1 MDNGKRRL
9 KKKKFSVFGGALVV
23 VLVLLAGLVGKE
35 RFGNLLDNWFDA
47 SKVSRRIQ
55 GQVFGSMPSPTSPSL
70 QEPIVKIVKPKQT
83 RKMVVRRIPRLVPG
97 TKMPHAYWGPCTKC
111 HLIKGGAPAGSQ
123 PITPVGKAWETA
135 SSNIMKVGP
144 PILPD
149 TTMNHPSAGRCIK
162 CHDIVV
168 EVPI

>member
-1 MDNGKRRL
+1 MSNRRRM
-9 KKKKFSVFGGALVV
+9 KKKKFSAFGGALVV

-35 RFGNLLDNWFDA
+35 RYGKLLDKWVDA

-55 GQVFGSMPSPTSPSL
+55 GEVFGAMPSPTQPSL
-70 QEPIVKIVKPKQT
+70 KEPIAKIVKPIKT
-83 RKMVVRRIPRLVPG
+83 RKMVVRRIPRLTPG
-97 TKMPHAYWGPCTKC
+97 KKMPHLYWGPCTKC

-123 PITPVGKAWETA
+123 PITPVGKAWEKA
-135 SSNIMKVGP
+135 SSSIMKVGP

-149 TTMNHPSAGRCIK
+149 TTMNHPPAGRCIK

-168 EVPI
+168 EIPI